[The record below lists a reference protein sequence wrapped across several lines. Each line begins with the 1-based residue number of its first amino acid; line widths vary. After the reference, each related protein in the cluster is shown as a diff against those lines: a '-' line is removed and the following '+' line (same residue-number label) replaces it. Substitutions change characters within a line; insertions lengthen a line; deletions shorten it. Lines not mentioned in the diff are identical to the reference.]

1 MLPIKFQYIWLKGLQ
16 RRRLKYEKFTDGRRR
31 QTSSDVNS
39 SPWQGELKKNGE
51 NLPKNATVCFKFLTL
66 NTTNS

>member
-51 NLPKNATVCFKFLTL
+51 I
-66 NTTNS
+66 